1 MGEPLLIE
9 LFPLWVLISFTVAW
23 GAIWGSFA
31 TVIAWRFPRDESIAR
46 PGSHCTGCMEPIRWY
61 DNIPLLSYLM
71 LGGKC
76 RGCKTKISLIYPG
89 IELSSVLL
97 ALVAFHLGWESRVTL
112 AQLLTHFFITFTFF
126 WALLVVSLVDLDSFL
141 IPDILTLPCIVL
153 FLTYTAITSRETL
166 FITAMSVVGAYLMV
180 WLAFNALYK
189 VVTGREGMGMG
200 DAKLLAMIAAMT
212 GWKGALFSLIAGA
225 LQGLF
230 VNTPLLIMKKK
241 KAGAVAGP
249 GEEKGEE
256 ERTLL
261 RTEVPFG
268 PLLALGAFEYFLWG
282 REITGLYFSFADTIA
297 TWVTQ

>member
-1 MGEPLLIE
+1 MGEPLPID
-9 LFPLWVLISFTVAW
+9 LFPAWILICFAVAW

-31 TVIAWRFPRDESIAR
+31 TVIVWRFPRDESIVR
-46 PGSHCTGCMEPIRWY
+46 PGSHCTGCMEPVRWY

-76 RGCKTKISLIYPG
+76 RRCRTKISLIYPG

-97 ALVAFHLGWESRVTL
+97 ALVAFHLGHESQVTL
-112 AQLLTHFFITFTFF
+112 VALLTEFFIAFTFF
-126 WALLVVSLVDLDSFL
+126 WALFVVSLVDLDSFL
-141 IPDILTLPCIVL
+141 IPDIVTLPGIVL
-153 FLTYTAITSRETL
+153 FLTYNAITSRETL
-166 FITAMSVVGAYLMV
+166 LFTAISVVGAYLLV

-189 VVTGREGMGMG
+189 VVSGREGMGMG

-225 LQGLF
+225 LQGLII
-230 VNTPLLIMKKK
+230 NTPLLVMKKK
-241 KAGAVAGP
+241 KAAGP
-249 GEEKGEE
+249 GGPRETGGAE

-261 RTEVPFG
+261 KTEVPFG

-282 REITGLYFSFADTIA
+282 REITGIYFCVADTIA
-297 TWVTQ
+297 AWVTR

>member
-1 MGEPLLIE
+1 MGEPLFIE
-9 LFPLWVLISFTVAW
+9 LFPLWILISFAVAW

-31 TVIAWRFPRDESIAR
+31 TVIVWRFPRDESIVR

-76 RGCKTKISLIYPG
+76 RGCKVKISLIYPG

-97 ALVAFHLGWESRVTL
+97 ALVAFHLGHESQVTL
-112 AQLLTHFFITFTFF
+112 VALLTQFFITFTFF
-126 WALLVVSLVDLDSFL
+126 WALFVSSLVDLDSFL
-141 IPDILTLPCIVL
+141 IPDIVTLPGIVL
-153 FLTYTAITSRETL
+153 FLAYNAIISRETL
-166 FITAMSVVGAYLMV
+166 LVSAMSVVGAYLLV

-189 VVTGREGMGMG
+189 VVSGREGMGMG

-212 GWKGALFSLIAGA
+212 GWKGALFSLVAGA
-225 LQGLF
+225 LQGLLI
-230 VNTPLLIMKKK
+230 NTPLLMMKKK
-241 KAGAVAGP
+241 KAGDPAGP
-249 GEEKGEE
+249 REEKGEE

-261 RTEVPFG
+261 KTEVPFG

-282 REITGLYFSFADTIA
+282 REIIGLYLYLADAVASLI
-297 TWVTQ
+297 VR